1 MASGPGKQSRQRPP
15 VVDRPPNS
23 KTGHPKTGRVGLA
36 TRMRNYFFAGVLV
49 AAPISITIW
58 ITWNL
63 LQFIDSKVT
72 PLVPPVWNP
81 ETYLPFSIPGVGL
94 ILAIIVLALVGFMAA
109 GIVGR
114 SVMRFGERMLARVPV
129 VRSLY
134 SATKQIFET
143 VLAQKSTAFRQVA
156 LVEYPMRG
164 TWAVGFIT
172 GQTVG
177 EVQNLTDETVFN
189 VFVPATP
196 NPTTGFLLFLPE
208 RDVHIL
214 AMTVEEGIKLVV
226 SGGIVTPDSKRVAPS
241 PGTDPGPQ
249 PQQAQDEKARNRQP
263 GALRRLR
270 NYFLAG
276 ILVTAPMGITFWL
289 VWKLIS
295 FVDQSVLPLIPQRW
309 NPETY
314 LPFDIPGLGLI
325 VALVAFTLIGML
337 TAGFVGKLFM
347 RTGERILGQVPFV
360 RSLYGATK
368 QITTAVLEQKSN
380 AFREVVLIQYPR
392 PESWAIGFIT
402 GETEGHIQEIPK
414 GPVTNVFLPT
424 TPNPTS
430 GFLLFVPTEELKH
443 LAMTVEQ
450 GLKMVVSGGI
460 VTPDSRDREERED
473 SDRPDE
479 VPASRAAREGL
490 SESPGVKVKSAGPVS
505 SSRTVPEGG

>member
-15 VVDRPPNS
+15 VVDR
-23 KTGHPKTGRVGLA
+23 GRVGLA

-49 AAPISITIW
+49 AAPISITTW

-63 LQFIDSKVT
+63 LQFIDNKVT

-94 ILAIIVLALVGFMAA
+94 ILAIAVLTLAGFMAA

-129 VRSLY
+129 VRGLY

-143 VLAQKSTAFRQVA
+143 VLAQKSKAFRQVA

-172 GQTVG
+172 GRTVG
-177 EVQNLTDETVFN
+177 EVQSLTDETVFN

-214 AMTVEEGIKLVV
+214 DMTVEEGIKLVV
-226 SGGIVTPDSKRVAPS
+226 SGGIVTPDGKRVAPS
-241 PGTDPGPQ
+241 PGTDPGPR
-249 PQQAQDEKARNRQP
+249 PRPARDEKARNRQP

-276 ILVTAPMGITFWL
+276 ILVTAPVGITFWL

-295 FVDQSVLPLIPQRW
+295 FVDQSVVPLIPRRW

-325 VALVAFTLIGML
+325 VAAVAFTLIGML

-347 RTGERILGQVPFV
+347 ARRRTD
-360 RSLYGATK
+360 
-368 QITTAVLEQKSN
+368 
-380 AFREVVLIQYPR
+380 PR
-392 PESWAIGFIT
+392 PGTLRAQPLWRHQADHHRRPGAEIQCLSRGRTDPLSAARVL
-402 GETEGHIQEIPK
+402 GHR
-414 GPVTNVFLPT
+414 L
-424 TPNPTS
+424 
-430 GFLLFVPTEELKH
+430 H
-443 LAMTVEQ
+443 HR
-450 GLKMVVSGGI
+450 
-460 VTPDSRDREERED
+460 RDRRPYPGNPQGSGHQCVPPDDAEPDLRLPAVRAHRGVEAPHH
-473 SDRPDE
+473 DRGAGSQDGRLRRHRHAGRRRPGGRRRQR
-479 VPASRAAREGL
+479 SAR
-490 SESPGVKVKSAGPVS
+490 PGA
-505 SSRTVPEGG
+505 